1 MESLSKWYD
10 DYKGMCTCGNNH
22 YPLST
27 DKFMIEKGALEGLC
41 SFLQEKNYKN
51 VLLVFDENTRQ
62 AAGERVEGL
71 LGEAGISVR
80 TSLVP
85 KDEQGDVIADE
96 VSIIHVQVDVVKDTE
111 VLIAVGAGTIHDIT
125 RFASYKMGLPFIS
138 VPTAPSVDGF
148 NSMGAP
154 IVLRKKK
161 LTFQTHAPIALFA
174 ELDILTQAPQ
184 AMVAAGFGDM
194 LGKFTS
200 LADWKFSHLVGGEP
214 YCDAAAEMT
223 EVALQ
228 SCVEHVDLIA
238 EKDEQGLKHLMVSL
252 IQSGMAMSLFGHSHP
267 ASGGEHH
274 LSHFWEMRFLKEGR
288 KQLLHGE
295 KVGVSAGFIADYYKN
310 DAAVVLKA
318 NAMINNEEID
328 AILSGI
334 PSGDI
339 LRSYLKKVG
348 GKTSLHELGI
358 EEDLFKESLQEAHLI
373 RDRMTMLRVVNER

>member
-1 MESLSKWYD
+1 MKSLSKWYD
-10 DYKGMCTCGNNH
+10 DHKNTCRCGNDH

-27 DKFMIEKGALEGLC
+27 KKFVIENGALEELC
-41 SFLQEKNYKN
+41 SFLHEESYHN
-51 VLLVFDENTRQ
+51 VLLVVDENTFK
-62 AAGERVEGL
+62 AAGERVERL
-71 LGEAGISVR
+71 LRKAGINVK
-80 TSLVP
+80 TYLVP
-85 KDEQGDVIADE
+85 KDNQGDVIADE
-96 VSIIHVQVDVVKDTE
+96 VSIVHVEVDVERNTE

-125 RFASYKMGLPFIS
+125 RFVSYKMGLPFIS

-161 LTFQTHAPIALFA
+161 ITFQTHAPVALFA
-174 ELDILTQAPQ
+174 ELDVLSQAPQ

-214 YCDAAAEMT
+214 FCDAAAEMT
-223 EVALQ
+223 EEALQ
-228 SCVEHVDLIA
+228 SCVEHVDLIGQ
-238 EKDEQGLKHLMVSL
+238 KDPQGLKYLMVAL
-252 IQSGMAMSLFGHSHP
+252 VQSGLAMSLFGHSHP

-295 KVGVSAGFIADYYKN
+295 KVGVSAGLIADYYKN
-310 DAAVVLKA
+310 DAAVILKEDV
-318 NAMINNEEID
+318 MINSKEIG

-334 PSGDI
+334 PSGDV

-373 RDRMTMLRVVNER
+373 RERMTILRVVNE